1 MAFENPP
8 TAGTIIGALKFH
20 SERSDCFRDAS
31 LVLQSSC
38 ESFQFNASERVRVA
52 VEMTLCELATA
63 EQVSL
68 PLECKKMHAKPS
80 QKTVSQCV
88 ELSLPLL
95 ALARSAQH
103 WSSYSGY
110 LREIPQLCTAYRRL
124 HEIDHAKAIYANLTN
139 EKISFLSS
147 LNGHYY
153 ALSLRQREL
162 SELNKIQAGVVMLS
176 DKILAEARAS
186 NQRAFADLEG
196 RLGAILSEVQADL
209 SLVTKNT
216 QASIDTT
223 ARSLD
228 AVALSWSS
236 RLMAFGHRLDIMWE
250 ETFDRKLALE
260 QAIDNMRERVS
271 QSEAQLELQLVTT
284 EKLQTLS
291 SDVSSSIEHA
301 NSQLRSASDELSQE
315 LGALI
320 SVTQELQ
327 KNVTRIPD
335 LMPKFGS
342 IWLPGIFSPLS
353 SVWNG

>member
-1 MAFENPP
+1 D
-8 TAGTIIGALKFH
+8 
-20 SERSDCFRDAS
+20 SS
-31 LVLQSSC
+31 L
-38 ESFQFNASERVRVA
+38 A
-52 VEMTLCELATA
+52 
-63 EQVSL
+63 
-68 PLECKKMHAKPS
+68 
-80 QKTVSQCV
+80 
-88 ELSLPLL
+88 
-95 ALARSAQH
+95 
-103 WSSYSGY
+103 
-110 LREIPQLCTAYRRL
+110 QLCTAYRRL

-162 SELNKIQAGVVMLS
+162 SELNKDLGSLVNSLEHYSSDLERWIQTLPQRVGEVTVQIQAGVVMLS

-353 SVWNG
+353 SVWNGLRLPTWQAQLVMHFVGVGASGIQSSISTLFVSENSVPTLANRIARPLYAPFFLFWLTLAVMLHL

>member
-1 MAFENPP
+1 M
-8 TAGTIIGALKFH
+8 
-20 SERSDCFRDAS
+20 C
-31 LVLQSSC
+31 SC
-38 ESFQFNASERVRVA
+38 SIA
-52 VEMTLCELATA
+52 
-63 EQVSL
+63 
-68 PLECKKMHAKPS
+68 
-80 QKTVSQCV
+80 
-88 ELSLPLL
+88 
-95 ALARSAQH
+95 
-103 WSSYSGY
+103 
-110 LREIPQLCTAYRRL
+110 QLCTAYRRL

-162 SELNKIQAGVVMLS
+162 SELNKDLGSLVNSLEHYSSDLERWIQTLPQRVGEVTVQIQAGVVMLS